1 MSNSLQ
7 CRHLF
12 DCFCYPMTLISFF
25 KRHGL
30 VRASQMLAAGV
41 VATLTGCAQT
51 LPQNDKATSYSYVD
65 NHDTALYQYAKPYT
79 QAHPGKTGFY
89 PLADGRSAFL
99 ARLATIE
106 GAQKSLDV
114 QYYIYRDD
122 ETSKLMTWYL
132 HQAAERGVRVRLL
145 LDDMQSR
152 DDDALAS
159 LSAHPNVEVR
169 LFNPFANRSIKQV
182 GFLHD
187 FGRLNRR
194 MHNKAIIADGTFAI
208 TGGRNIGDEYFSA
221 NNSVEFGDFDLLLV
235 GKVVPE
241 VAKQFDT
248 YWNSTPAIPIESLVD
263 DIHLPTQEQ
272 LNQWRTA
279 QMKYLQESEYA
290 QSLKSHPMVQKLM
303 ANSLPFYWADATLN
317 YDSPYKVLDKTNDLL
332 MHDLALAIKEAKT
345 DFVLVSPYFVPTKQ
359 GAELL
364 ANSAK
369 KGLNVTVVT
378 NSLASNDVFAVHGWY
393 AKYRDIMLKGGVKLY
408 ETKVDPRH
416 KAKRSLVGSSRTSLH
431 AKSFVIDNRKVFV
444 GSFNFD
450 PRSAYL
456 NTEMG
461 IFVDSPEFAEVVNKD
476 LNKLLTKTAYRLTL
490 DDDGDIVWHDDET
503 GETFTS
509 EPDSSVWLKM
519 GAWFA
524 GALPIESQ
532 L

>member
-1 MSNSLQ
+1 
-7 CRHLF
+7 
-12 DCFCYPMTLISFF
+12 
-25 KRHGL
+25 
-30 VRASQMLAAGV
+30 
-41 VATLTGCAQT
+41 
-51 LPQNDKATSYSYVD
+51 
-65 NHDTALYQYAKPYT
+65 
-79 QAHPGKTGFY
+79 
-89 PLADGRSAFL
+89 
-99 ARLATIE
+99 
-106 GAQKSLDV
+106 
-114 QYYIYRDD
+114 
-122 ETSKLMTWYL
+122 MTWYL

-248 YWNSTPAIPIESLVD
+248 YWNSTPAIPIESLID

-369 KGLNVTVVT
+369 KAL
-378 NSLASNDVFAVHGWY
+378 
-393 AKYRDIMLKGGVKLY
+393 
-408 ETKVDPRH
+408 
-416 KAKRSLVGSSRTSLH
+416 TSPL
-431 AKSFVIDNRKVFV
+431 
-444 GSFNFD
+444 
-450 PRSAYL
+450 
-456 NTEMG
+456 
-461 IFVDSPEFAEVVNKD
+461 
-476 LNKLLTKTAYRLTL
+476 
-490 DDDGDIVWHDDET
+490 
-503 GETFTS
+503 
-509 EPDSSVWLKM
+509 
-519 GAWFA
+519 
-524 GALPIESQ
+524 SQ
-532 L
+532 TR